1 MARLKNPA
9 LDAIAVSLATTVVL
23 SERLL
28 LPLLQAGLKSLEML
42 VTSLERKE
50 LPMPKLQA
58 EPSRELA
65 FVEVGSTDHVRLKEI
80 QSETE

>member
-28 LPLLQAGLKSLEML
+28 LPLLVAGLKSLEML

-58 EPSRELA
+58 ETRRELA
-65 FVEVGSTDHVRLKEI
+65 FVEVDSTDHVRLKEI
-80 QSETE
+80 QTETE

>member
-28 LPLLQAGLKSLEML
+28 LPLLVAGLKSLETL

-58 EPSRELA
+58 ETSRELA
-65 FVEVGSTDHVRLKEI
+65 FVEVDSTDHVRLKEI
-80 QSETE
+80 QTETE

>member
-58 EPSRELA
+58 EPRRELA
-65 FVEVGSTDHVRLKEI
+65 FVEVDSTDHVRLKEI
-80 QSETE
+80 QTETK

>member
-28 LPLLQAGLKSLEML
+28 LPLLVAGLKSLEML

-80 QSETE
+80 QTETE

>member
-23 SERLL
+23 SERLF
-28 LPLLQAGLKSLEML
+28 LPLLVAGLKSLEML

-65 FVEVGSTDHVRLKEI
+65 FVEVDSTDHVRLKEI
-80 QSETE
+80 QTETE

>member
-23 SERLL
+23 SERLF
-28 LPLLQAGLKSLEML
+28 LPLLVAGLKSLEML

-80 QSETE
+80 QTETE

>member
-28 LPLLQAGLKSLEML
+28 LPLLVAGLKSLEML
-42 VTSLERKE
+42 VTSLELKE

-65 FVEVGSTDHVRLKEI
+65 FVEVDSTDHVRLKEI
-80 QSETE
+80 QTETE

>member
-28 LPLLQAGLKSLEML
+28 LPLLVAGLKSLEML

-65 FVEVGSTDHVRLKEI
+65 FVEVDSTDHVRLKEI
-80 QSETE
+80 QTETE

>member
-65 FVEVGSTDHVRLKEI
+65 FVEVDSTDHVRLKEI
-80 QSETE
+80 QTETE

>member
-1 MARLKNPA
+1 MKNPA

-65 FVEVGSTDHVRLKEI
+65 FVEVDSTDHVRLKEI
-80 QSETE
+80 QTETE

>member
-80 QSETE
+80 QTETE

>member
-65 FVEVGSTDHVRLKEI
+65 FMEVDSTDHVRLKEI
-80 QSETE
+80 QTETE

>member
-1 MARLKNPA
+1 M
-9 LDAIAVSLATTVVL
+9 SLATTVVL

>member
-28 LPLLQAGLKSLEML
+28 LPLWVAGLKSLEML

-65 FVEVGSTDHVRLKEI
+65 FVEVDSTDHVRLKEI
-80 QSETE
+80 QTETE

>member
-28 LPLLQAGLKSLEML
+28 LPLLVAGLKSLETL

-80 QSETE
+80 QTETE

>member
-28 LPLLQAGLKSLEML
+28 LPLLVAGLKSLEML

-58 EPSRELA
+58 VPSRELA
-65 FVEVGSTDHVRLKEI
+65 FVEVDSTDHVRLKEI
-80 QSETE
+80 QTETE

>member
-1 MARLKNPA
+1 M
-9 LDAIAVSLATTVVL
+9 SLATTVVL

-80 QSETE
+80 QTETE